1 MKKII
6 TLLLALSITACSST
20 KNQPPEWLTQPAKVY
35 PQSQY
40 LAAVGQGRDTEQA
53 KQIALANL
61 SRIFSVSI
69 AEEQIDKSHFST
81 EQGKTNTEVTRFISA
96 TANQEL
102 KGAVIKEMYQDPQG
116 QSFAVAVL
124 EKLPAAKSF
133 RDSIRQLD
141 RKVSGNLSYAKNEAP
156 NFFKALKALEQ
167 AHLAQQQRENDNRS
181 LMLVAK
187 KGIHSQTT
195 SADIENLIKTSLAS
209 ISFKVSSNDDFL
221 TKQLSASAAN
231 LGVTL
236 SQTSSI
242 VLQGEIEQQ
251 PPLSEGGWFWL
262 RGNIHISV
270 ADGKNTTQQLLFPFK
285 ISAQQESML
294 TSRLEKHIASHLEDY
309 IIKAIF
315 KE

>member
-1 MKKII
+1 MKKLLII
-6 TLLLALSITACSST
+6 LIVLTISACSSV
-20 KNQPPEWLTQPAKVY
+20 QDEQPEWLTQPTKVY

-40 LAAVGQGRDTEQA
+40 LAAVGQGRDSEQA
-53 KQIALANL
+53 KQVALANL

-69 AEEQIDKSHFST
+69 AEEQIDKSSFST
-81 EQGKTNTEVTRFISA
+81 EQGKTHNEVTRFISA
-96 TANQEL
+96 KANQEL
-102 KGAVIKEMYQDPQG
+102 KGAVIKETYQQPQG
-116 QSFAVAVL
+116 QSYAVAVM

-133 RDSIRQLD
+133 RESIRQLD
-141 RKVSGNLSYAKNEAP
+141 RKVTGNLSYAKNEAP

-181 LMLVAK
+181 LMLVAN
-187 KGIHSQTT
+187 KGIMSQTT
-195 SADIENLIKTSLAS
+195 SADIENLIKNSLAAL
-209 ISFKVSSNDDFL
+209 SFKVSSDDDFL

-231 LGVTL
+231 LGVKL
-236 SQTSSI
+236 SQTSAI
-242 VLQGEIEQQ
+242 VLQGKIDQQ
-251 PPLSEGGWFWL
+251 PPLAQGGWFWL

-270 ADGKNTTQQLLFPFK
+270 SDGENTTQQLLFPFK

-294 TSRLEKHIASHLEDY
+294 TQRLEKHIATHLEDY

>member
-1 MKKII
+1 MRK
-6 TLLLALSITACSST
+6 LLSVLMVLTITACSST
-20 KNQPPEWLTQPAKVY
+20 QNQPPQWLTQPTKVY
-35 PQSQY
+35 PQNQY
-40 LAAVGQGRDTEQA
+40 LAAVGQGRDAEQA

-81 EQGKTNTEVTRFISA
+81 EQGKTNNEVTRFISA
-96 TANQEL
+96 KANQEL
-102 KGAVIKEMYQDPQG
+102 KGAVIKETYQEPLG
-116 QSFAVAVL
+116 QSYAVAVM

-133 RDSIRQLD
+133 RESIRQLD
-141 RKVSGNLSYAKNEAP
+141 QKVAGNLSYAKNEAP

-181 LMLVAK
+181 LMLVAD
-187 KGIHSQTT
+187 KGIMSQTT
-195 SADIENLIKTSLAS
+195 SADIENLIKKSLATL
-209 ISFKVSSNDDFL
+209 SFKVSSDDDFL
-221 TKQLSASAAN
+221 SKQLSASAAN
-231 LGVTL
+231 LGVKL
-236 SQTSSI
+236 SQTSAI
-242 VLQGEIEQQ
+242 VLQGKIDKQ
-251 PPLSEGGWFWL
+251 PPLTQGGWFWL

-270 ADGKNTTQQLLFPFK
+270 SDGDNTTQQLLFPFK

-294 TSRLEKHIASHLEDY
+294 TQRLEKHIANNLEAY

>member
-1 MKKII
+1 MKYFL

-35 PQSQY
+35 PDSQY

-61 SRIFSVSI
+61 ARIFSVSI
-69 AEEQIDKSHFST
+69 TEEQIDKSHFST
-81 EQGKTNTEVTRFISA
+81 EQGKTNNDVTRFISA
-96 TANQEL
+96 KANQQL
-102 KGAVIKEMYQDPQG
+102 KGAVIKETYQEPQG
-116 QSFAVAVL
+116 QSYAVAVMK
-124 EKLPAAKSF
+124 KLPAAKVF

-181 LMLVAK
+181 LVLVAK
-187 KGIHSQTT
+187 KGIISQTT
-195 SADIENLIKTSLAS
+195 SADIENLIKKSLAAL
-209 ISFKVSSNDDFL
+209 SFKISNDDSFL
-221 TKQLSASAAN
+221 SKQLSASAAN
-231 LGVTL
+231 LGVKL

-242 VLQGEIEQQ
+242 VLSGKVEQQ
-251 PPLSEGGWFWL
+251 PPLAQAGWFWL

-270 ADGKNTTQQLLFPFK
+270 ADGENTTQQLLFPFK

-294 TSRLEKHIASHLEDY
+294 SQRLEKHIATHLEEY